1 MCKNN
6 DEEVL
11 ILNILCVRWGGG
23 GVIYSHTLILRN
35 MLHIKLTFVNDKS
48 HTCTFENCQI
58 RWSHYCHS

>member
-11 ILNILCVRWGGG
+11 ILNILCVRWGG

-48 HTCTFENCQI
+48 HTCTMKTVK
-58 RWSHYCHS
+58 

>member
-11 ILNILCVRWGGG
+11 ILNILCVRWGG
-23 GVIYSHTLILRN
+23 VLYTHTLILRN

-48 HTCTFENCQI
+48 HTCTMKTVK
-58 RWSHYCHS
+58 

>member
-11 ILNILCVRWGGG
+11 ILNILCVRWGG

-58 RWSHYCHS
+58 RWFHYCHS